1 LTYLPRPAHLT
12 LLVLIL
18 AGCSSSNASSEGS
31 GGTSGVEDA
40 GGDVAQDVTVDVA
53 ESQDAAQ
60 DPTIELV
67 DLPDGT
73 PTRQACTDSFGHGLT
88 PKFGRLDGYLVSIVA
103 PSSNHDCNA
112 DSDHVHLQV
121 LMNGSVYDVA
131 VNAGDSSSTM
141 DPVKYMETDAPSLNG
156 QWEEGWHPNV
166 SFDYVGDLHVH
177 SSHFAAMQIDEL
189 AQTVE
194 TALEDVNHISVYAT
208 GYGSDGTHLVH
219 RNNGSTDGA
228 LVIRPLS
235 AVPRALVF
243 CFVDQGF

>member
-1 LTYLPRPAHLT
+1 
-12 LLVLIL
+12 LVFAL
-18 AGCSSSNASSEGS
+18 AGCASSNGANEGS
-31 GGTSGVEDA
+31 GGTTGVEDA
-40 GGDVAQDVTVDVA
+40 GSDVVQEATIEAAESQDVAQDPVA
-53 ESQDAAQ
+53 E
-60 DPTIELV
+60 PM

-103 PSSNHDCNA
+103 PSSNHACNA

-121 LMNGSVYDVA
+121 LMQDSVYDVA

-141 DPVKYMETDAPSLNG
+141 DPVKFMEVDAPSLNG
-156 QWEEGWHPNV
+156 MWEEGWHPNV

-177 SSHFAAMQIDEL
+177 SSHFAAMEIDEL
-189 AQTVE
+189 AQTLE
-194 TALEDVNHISVYAT
+194 TALEDANHISVYAT

-219 RNNGSTDGA
+219 RTNGDTDGA

-235 AVPRALVF
+235 AVPHVLAF
-243 CFVDQGF
+243 CFLDQGF